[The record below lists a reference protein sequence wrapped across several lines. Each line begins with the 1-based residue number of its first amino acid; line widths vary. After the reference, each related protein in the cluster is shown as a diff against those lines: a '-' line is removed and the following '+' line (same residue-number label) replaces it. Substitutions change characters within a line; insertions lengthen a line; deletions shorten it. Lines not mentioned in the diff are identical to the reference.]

1 MPNADQLER
10 SAEAHRAQLTDHISA
25 LASSIQPEARAKA
38 AVGQT
43 ADLGQTLVS
52 AALDGA
58 RRNPSGLALIGI
70 GAALIALGGPRRDG
84 PRLTAYNDMHGH
96 DDRIARADAKM
107 RARDQASTG
116 RFAASP
122 SASALRKSLDKGLDR
137 LSPEARARVTDARL
151 KVIDAQEVV
160 ERHTRQATEQAREA
174 HQSQPFL
181 TGAVVAGLGALIG
194 ALLPSTRAEADLM
207 GATRDK
213 MMRDAE
219 AILRDEMSKLEQQGK
234 AAVESGIRSAR
245 AEFSD
250 AGQTA

>member
-1 MPNADQLER
+1 M
-10 SAEAHRAQLTDHISA
+10 
-25 LASSIQPEARAKA
+25 
-38 AVGQT
+38 
-43 ADLGQTLVS
+43 
-52 AALDGA
+52 
-58 RRNPSGLALIGI
+58 
-70 GAALIALGGPRRDG
+70 
-84 PRLTAYNDMHGH
+84 
-96 DDRIARADAKM
+96 
-107 RARDQASTG
+107 
-116 RFAASP
+116 
-122 SASALRKSLDKGLDR
+122 
-137 LSPEARARVTDARL
+137 
-151 KVIDAQEVV
+151 IDAQEAV

-194 ALLPSTRAEADLM
+194 ALLPSTRTEADLM